1 VEVDGST
8 STSIS
13 TSTSTS
19 TSTSNPGSPSSS
31 DSFGSQIA
39 SFLQRRATTVAAQR
53 SALRSVTDLIEAQ
66 HKLPAQKPQ
75 RHLATLNTNQT
86 GSTTTTVSDVGGR
99 SMNLTIEAVPCGRRL
114 YTHVY
119 DEVEGCPI
127 RCQRVVRDGFAVAS
141 VLKVSD
147 FRMRGRAL
155 WAHYGS
161 TTYPSFALNLPSPP

>member
-1 VEVDGST
+1 LFIDEFKTKALDEETERVLGVVMSEVEVEVDGSA
-8 STSIS
+8 STP
-13 TSTSTS
+13 TSTST
-19 TSTSNPGSPSSS
+19 PGSASSS
-31 DSFGSQIA
+31 DSFGAQLA

-53 SALRSVTDLIEAQ
+53 SALRSVMDLIEAQ

-86 GSTTTTVSDVGGR
+86 GSTTTTVSVSDVGGR

-141 VLKVSD
+141 VLKVS
-147 FRMRGRAL
+147 FITFYQG
-155 WAHYGS
+155 
-161 TTYPSFALNLPSPP
+161 